1 MSNFEQNYNFN
12 QPQNGNNLPNNDEN
26 KTVKVLFITWCVL
39 VAIPAILYYT
49 FPLFENHI
57 DYDGG
62 VQTFADLALYI
73 IYGVM
78 VLCIIA
84 HHIIAIVGKI
94 RFRNNKKIHNMFIV
108 DMVLLGVLAAGILAI
123 AALSLA
129 CDWMCGDCG

>member
-12 QPQNGNNLPNNDEN
+12 QSQNGNNLPNNDEN

-39 VAIPAILYYT
+39 VAIPVILLHT
-49 FPLFENHI
+49 FPLIENYI
-57 DYDGG
+57 DYSDGG
-62 VQTFADLALYI
+62 QPSADLALYI

-84 HHIIAIVGKI
+84 HHIVAIVGKI